1 MDYNLQTKIS
11 EIIGHDA
18 ASIQAIAGVA
28 PPLKRLK
35 NPLLRKIMA
44 PRVTVEEAARM
55 GGCRPEDIIRV
66 LDPLGYRY
74 IASEDHAHDHPQD
87 DTPGWLSEAESAR
100 IHTFDVRPIIE
111 NGTDPLKAIVAKFKE
126 VEAGEI
132 LCVINTFIP
141 TPLIHLLEGKQADRS
156 FVKRINDREFHTFFL
171 KKAVQSTPEVPHNS
185 HVIMDDVGAFHQLCD
200 RYGNGRL
207 KEVDVR
213 HLPMPMPMQTILA
226 ELEELPEEQTLYVH
240 HKRVPVYLLEELADG
255 GFEVHINRE
264 GEGNVKMLI
273 FRRTT

>member
-1 MDYNLQTKIS
+1 MDYNLQTKIP
-11 EIIGHDA
+11 EIIRHDA

-44 PRVTVEEAARM
+44 SRVTVEEAARM

-74 IASEDHAHDHPQD
+74 RASEDTRHDHPQD
-87 DTPGWLSEAESAR
+87 DTPGWLSEAESVR

-111 NGTDPLKAIVAKFKE
+111 NGTDPLKALVAKFKE
-126 VEAGEI
+126 VEAGDG
-132 LCVINTFIP
+132 LRVINTFIAA
-141 TPLIHLLEGKQADRS
+141 PLIQLLEGKQADRS

-171 KKAVQSTPEVPHNS
+171 KKAVQSRPEVPHKS
-185 HVIMDDVGAFHQLCD
+185 HVIMDDVGPFHQLCD

-226 ELEELPEEQTLYVH
+226 ELEELPEEQALYVH

-255 GFEVHINRE
+255 GFEVHINHE
-264 GEGNVKMLI
+264 GPGNVKMLI
-273 FRRTT
+273 FHRTT